1 MIYLLVCDQAVGG
14 ERAGQT
20 PRRSLTDLPKG
31 RIDVWIMLDG
41 SHLLSPLER
50 RRRLDGWLA
59 DLTDGA
65 DGPYSSPSVTVRLT
79 PARTAAERGVMF
91 PWVRRPSPA
100 MVVACI
106 ALIVGLSGT
115 SYAKILALPLN
126 SVGTPQLKANAVI
139 SSKVR
144 DHTLLAADFKPGQ
157 LPPRGIQ
164 GYEVVSPP
172 PNIVM
177 NDIHNSIF
185 MTCPAGKRA
194 IGGGGAT
201 GGGIVPGDGPYIT
214 SNLPSV
220 DGTGWLVDT
229 TRAVSGYSALVGR
242 IICADV
248 P

>member
-1 MIYLLVCDQAVGG
+1 VRSVPTDQPPLTAPLAALQVYANATLRDLLVRDQEGCDRLTAVIGLTG
-14 ERAGQT
+14 EFAN
-20 PRRSLTDLPKG
+20 
-31 RIDVWIMLDG
+31 
-41 SHLLSPLER
+41 
-50 RRRLDGWLA
+50 
-59 DLTDGA
+59 LTDGG
-65 DGPYSSPSVTVRLT
+65 DGPYSSPSDYCSLT
-79 PARTAAERGVMF
+79 PARTAAERGAMF

>member
-1 MIYLLVCDQAVGG
+1 
-14 ERAGQT
+14 
-20 PRRSLTDLPKG
+20 
-31 RIDVWIMLDG
+31 
-41 SHLLSPLER
+41 
-50 RRRLDGWLA
+50 
-59 DLTDGA
+59 
-65 DGPYSSPSVTVRLT
+65 
-79 PARTAAERGVMF
+79 MF

-100 MVVACI
+100 MIVACI
-106 ALIVGLSGT
+106 ALIVALSGT

-139 SSKVR
+139 SSKVK